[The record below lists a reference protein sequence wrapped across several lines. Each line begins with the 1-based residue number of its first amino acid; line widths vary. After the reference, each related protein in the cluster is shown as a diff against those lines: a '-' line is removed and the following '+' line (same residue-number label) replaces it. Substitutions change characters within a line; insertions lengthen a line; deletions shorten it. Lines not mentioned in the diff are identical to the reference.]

1 MANRISR
8 TQRPDHNAVTSFWSF
23 YLAMLVLGV
32 VRSNAKQPSGETR
45 GVRDSDAL
53 VGQRGSQTLAKSLMK
68 DAVLEGNQG
77 FPSRQI
83 SIAAQV

>member
-8 TQRPDHNAVTSFWSF
+8 IVVWGTQRPDHNSVTSLWSF
-23 YLAMLVLGV
+23 YLAMLVLEV
-32 VRSNAKQPSGETR
+32 VRSNAKQLSGETR

-68 DAVLEGNQG
+68 DAVLEGIP
-77 FPSRQI
+77 F
-83 SIAAQV
+83 